1 MSHRP
6 PHLNSHRRRARKQRL
21 AARDGQQC
29 YYCRR
34 PFRELREATADHIV
48 PVSLWRTW
56 AVSALV
62 LACRSCNDTKAN
74 RLPLSLALL
83 LCATFPSTGVN
94 DASTPVDTADSG
106 ASLTSVTTRVTPGV
120 TPDATPRIDADS
132 TPVNAGST
140 PVAPTVGAPAVHVDG
155 PAFTAAHDVFT
166 APFTLAVWRLLARL
180 AHAHQPTFAAVWSPD
195 PTVRR
200 STPDR
205 RQSTCHGRREQRPW
219 ARPNCLRAPR
229 PVRTCAGPTGEAVP
243 A

>member
-56 AVSALV
+56 SVSALV

-83 LCATFPSTGVN
+83 LCTTFPPTGVN
-94 DASTPVDTADSG
+94 DASTPVHTADDST
-106 ASLTSVTTRVTPGV
+106 SLTSVTPRVAPTV
-120 TPDATPRIDADS
+120 TPDVTPPIDADS
-132 TPVNAGST
+132 TPVDAGST
-140 PVAPTVGAPAVHVDG
+140 PVNRPVDAPTVHIDG
-155 PAFTAAHDVFT
+155 PTLTTAHDVFT
-166 APFTLAVWRLLARL
+166 APFTLDLWRLLARL
-180 AHAHQPTFAAVWSPD
+180 AHANQPTFTAVWSPD
-195 PTVRR
+195 PTARW

-205 RQSTCHGRREQRPW
+205 RESTCHGRREQRPS

>member
-1 MSHRP
+1 MSKRP

-56 AVSALV
+56 SASALV
-62 LACRSCNDTKAN
+62 LACRSCNDAKAN

-94 DASTPVDTADSG
+94 DASTPVDAQDSG
-106 ASLTSVTTRVTPGV
+106 TSLTSVTTRVTPTV
-120 TPDATPRIDADS
+120 TPRDD
-132 TPVNAGST
+132 AGST
-140 PVAPTVGAPAVHVDG
+140 PVKRPVDAPTVHVDG
-155 PAFTAAHDVFT
+155 PALTVAHDVFT
-166 APFTLAVWRLLARL
+166 APFTLAAWRLLARL
-180 AHAHQPTFAAVWSPD
+180 AHTHQPTFAAVWSPD
-195 PTVRR
+195 STARR

-205 RQSTCHGRREQRPW
+205 RESTCHGRREQRPS